1 MAMTRFDLLQFEA
14 LIVREIGG
22 HFAVRSDH
30 DLVNTASGL
39 FSYFC

>member
-14 LIVREIGG
+14 LIFREIGG

-30 DLVNTASGL
+30 DLVNTASGF
-39 FSYFC
+39 FSNIC

>member
-14 LIVREIGG
+14 LIFREIGS

-30 DLVNTASGL
+30 DLVNAASGF
-39 FSYFC
+39 FSNFC